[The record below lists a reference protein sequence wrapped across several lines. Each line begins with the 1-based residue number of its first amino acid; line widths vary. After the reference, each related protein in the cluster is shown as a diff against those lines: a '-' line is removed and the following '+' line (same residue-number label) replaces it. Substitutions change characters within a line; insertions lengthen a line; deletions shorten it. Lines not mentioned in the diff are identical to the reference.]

1 MRCNIYFCGGL
12 TKNNMSLVDK
22 LKWRYATK
30 KFDSTKKI
38 AADKLQAMLD
48 AVQLAPSSIGLQH
61 YRVLVVEDAETRE
74 KLRVAAY
81 GQSQITDASQLIIFA
96 AETNIN
102 EEFGK
107 RYIDNVAATRNVPR
121 EALAGF
127 EGMVLGAING
137 RTPEQLLIWAQKQAY
152 IGLGVLVTAAAD
164 QDVDI
169 CPMEGFDPAAFDEIL
184 GLQEKGLT
192 ATVIATIGY
201 RSDAD
206 DMSRAAKVRRL
217 ANEFFIHI

>member
-1 MRCNIYFCGGL
+1 
-12 TKNNMSLVDK
+12 MSLVDK

-38 AADKLQAMLD
+38 AADKLQAILD

-61 YRVLVVEDAETRE
+61 YRVLVIEDADTRE
-74 KLRVAAY
+74 KLKAVGY
-81 GQSQITDASQLIIFA
+81 GQSQITDASQLIVFA

-107 RYIDNVAATRNVPR
+107 KYIDNVAATRNIPR

-152 IGLGVLVTAAAD
+152 IGLGVLVTAAAE

-169 CPMEGFDPAAFDEIL
+169 CPMEGFDPAGFDEVL
-184 GLQEKGLT
+184 GLKEKGLT

-201 RSDAD
+201 RAAD
-206 DMSRAAKVRRL
+206 DATANAAKVRRP
-217 ANEFFIHI
+217 ASEFFIHI

>member
-1 MRCNIYFCGGL
+1 M
-12 TKNNMSLVDK
+12 TLVDK

-30 KFDSTKKI
+30 KFDSSKKI
-38 AADKLQAMLD
+38 PAEKLENILE

-61 YRVLVVEDAETRE
+61 YRVLVIEDADTRA
-74 KLRVAAY
+74 KLREVAY
-81 GQSQITDASQLIIFA
+81 RQPQITDASQLIIFA

-107 RYIDNVAATRNVPR
+107 KYIDNVAATRNVPR

-127 EGMVLGAING
+127 EGMVQGAITG

-152 IGLGVLVTAAAD
+152 IGLGVLIAAASE
-164 QDVDI
+164 QDVDS
-169 CPMEGFDPAAFDEIL
+169 CPMEGFDASKFDEIL
-184 GLQEKGLT
+184 GLKENGLT

-201 RSDAD
+201 RAAD
-206 DMSRAAKVRRL
+206 DATSKMAKVRRSK
-217 ANEFFIHI
+217 EDFFIHI